1 MEWRKRLLSIYDI
14 KYKINIDWQHDHCKA
29 KIRAVGSQRRNR
41 AKETLAPPCGVLR
54 TTSPHKCGSQETLA
68 SVASVASVVEN
79 HLARLLTNVAAKK
92 NNHSLMDIEH
102 FLRIRQIGKQSANF
116 VRFCDTSQFW
126 PWCGGLA
133 CVYLIDFLHVTGSHI
148 ARLTHYNALIGT
160 FAMMRSTSG
169 DWSGHEKE
177 ATIVPLFP
185 VWGILTEDSL
195 KKENCIFLS
204 KIPFCTSEPCK
215 TGL

>member
-1 MEWRKRLLSIYDI
+1 MVVDHSQCGMKEKVVIDVWYII
-14 KYKINIDWQHDHCKA
+14 KYWLA
-29 KIRAVGSQRRNR
+29 TWSSQS
-41 AKETLAPPCGVLR
+41 KDQSSWLPETKQSEGNTC
-54 TTSPHKCGSQETLA
+54 SPLWRL
-68 SVASVASVVEN
+68 EN
-79 HLARLLTNVAAKK
+79 HLACLLTNVAAKK

-116 VRFCDTSQFW
+116 VRFSDTSQFW

-195 KKENCIFLS
+195 KKGELHILIQNSILY
-204 KIPFCTSEPCK
+204 IWTM
-215 TGL
+215 